1 MIDIH
6 AHILPNLDDGADSM
20 ESALAMAELAL
31 NSGVTA
37 LAATAHSGLPHQDM
51 DRWLPHLEK
60 KLASF
65 RKALREAGL
74 PLEVYLGMEILGSAD
89 TAELLRRGLLTT
101 LNASRYP
108 LIEFPF
114 QRYAQNATQVLSSVL
129 ELGLRPVVA
138 HPERY
143 HYVQQTPSLLSLW
156 ADMGCLFQVNRG
168 SLLGRFGQ
176 REQELAL
183 AMVDRGFVCAV
194 ASDGHSPHYR
204 TTWMGD
210 VGQLLAEEFSP
221 ETAWLLT
228 DEHPR
233 LLLEDQTIYM
243 KEPYWF

>member
-6 AHILPNLDDGADSM
+6 AHILPNLDDGAEDM
-20 ESALAMAELAL
+20 ESALAMAELAV
-31 NSGVTA
+31 SGGVTA
-37 LAATAHSGLPHQDM
+37 MAATAHSGLPHHEVSLW
-51 DRWLPHLEK
+51 RPHLER
-60 KLASF
+60 KLSEF
-65 RKALREAGL
+65 RRELKRAGI
-74 PLEVYLGMEILGSAD
+74 PLEVYLGMEILG
-89 TAELLRRGLLTT
+89 TANTAHLLRTGQLTT
-101 LNASRYP
+101 LNGSRYP

-114 QRYAQNATQVLSSVL
+114 QRYGQQATEILASVL
-129 ELGLRPVVA
+129 ALGLRPVVA

-143 HYVQQTPSLLSLW
+143 HYVQAAPSLLSLW

-176 REQELAL
+176 REQKLAL

-194 ASDGHSPHYR
+194 ASDGHSPRFR

-210 VGQLLAEEFSP
+210 VQELLQEEFSP

-233 LLLEDQTIYM
+233 LLLEDQVIYM
-243 KEPYWF
+243 REPDWF